1 MGAIGRAWPSFTMG
15 RIVAAR
21 FSFLFFFF
29 SSPSYTPRD
38 VVTWAN
44 IITILRDIL
53 RALAFKS
60 PPSFLSL
67 PVSLFPSFN

>member
-1 MGAIGRAWPSFTMG
+1 MAVIHHGTYRGREIF
-15 RIVAAR
+15 
-21 FSFLFFFF
+21 FSFLFFF